1 VQKCTREGIRINT
14 FMLEESPYLQQFVE
28 RMMRM
33 NRGRTFI
40 TTPENL
46 GDYVL
51 VDFLDQRRAHRRA
64 G

>member
-1 VQKCTREGIRINT
+1 
-14 FMLEESPYLQQFVE
+14 
-28 RMMRM
+28 M
-33 NRGRTFI
+33 NRGRAFF

>member
-1 VQKCTREGIRINT
+1 MSQLNG
-14 FMLEESPYLQQFVE
+14 
-28 RMMRM
+28 
-33 NRGRTFI
+33 GRAFF

-51 VDFLDQRRAHRRA
+51 VDFLNNKREMLRGRRA

>member
-1 VQKCTREGIRINT
+1 VQRCTREHIRINT

-51 VDFLDQRRAHRRA
+51 VDFLEQRRAHRRA